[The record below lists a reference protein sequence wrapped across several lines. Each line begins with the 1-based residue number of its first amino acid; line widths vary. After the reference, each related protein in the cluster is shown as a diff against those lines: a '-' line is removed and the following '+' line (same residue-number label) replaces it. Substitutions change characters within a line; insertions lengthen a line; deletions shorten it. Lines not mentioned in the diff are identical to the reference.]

1 MFAVGTSREHL
12 GLCIALD
19 VPMFIVVNKTDTCTS
34 AMTERTIKGL
44 ERVLKSPGCKK
55 IPLRVSNSDDAVVA
69 ATNVFSNKYEI
80 HFYIKEV
87 FVFHRCLHY

>member
-1 MFAVGTSREHL
+1 MCIAVGTSREHL

-19 VPMFIVVNKTDTCTS
+19 VPMFIVVNKTDACT
-34 AMTERTIKGL
+34 AAITEQTIKGL

-69 ATNVFSNKYEI
+69 ATYLVSNKYEI
-80 HFYIKEV
+80 HFIYI
-87 FVFHRCLHY
+87 